1 MNTIERRGNSKG
13 WALRMSGATSFL
25 SIGVL
30 TGIGLT
36 LVLVALYAGVTS
48 HFVSATVAG
57 VIGVSTLRVAVHFLM
72 KSRGA

>member
-1 MNTIERRGNSKG
+1 MNGEGG
-13 WALRMSGATSFL
+13 FL

-30 TGIGLT
+30 AGIGLT

-48 HFVSATVAG
+48 HYVSATVTG

-72 KSRGA
+72 KSRGV